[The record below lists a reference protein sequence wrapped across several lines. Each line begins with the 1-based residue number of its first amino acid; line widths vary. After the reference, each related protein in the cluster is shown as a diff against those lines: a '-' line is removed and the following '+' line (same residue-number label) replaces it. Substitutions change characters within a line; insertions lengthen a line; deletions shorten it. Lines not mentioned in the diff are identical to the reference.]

1 MKYITPLEY
10 KELQNSNDSVLL
22 DIREPYELDICSMG
36 GLHIPMA
43 DVAARASEIDKSKEV
58 IVLCRSGRRA
68 ESVANL
74 LETDLEFPNVSILKG
89 GILAWIDQ
97 VDASLESY

>member
-1 MKYITPLEY
+1 
-10 KELQNSNDSVLL
+10 
-22 DIREPYELDICSMG
+22 MG

-43 DVAARASEIDKSKEV
+43 EVAARANEIDSSKEV

-74 LETDLEFPNVSILKG
+74 LETDLEFPNVSIFEG

>member
-10 KELQNSNDSVLL
+10 KERQNNNDAVLL
-22 DIREPYELDICSMG
+22 DIREAYELEICSMG

-43 DVAARASEIDKSKEV
+43 DVMARANEIDNSKEV

-68 ESVANL
+68 IAVANL
-74 LETDLEFPNVSILKG
+74 LETDLNFPNVSIFEG

-97 VDASLESY
+97 VDASLETY